1 MSRLRFTLRVSRGD
15 PLTNTSPPSL
25 SKSPVTMDMVVV
37 FPAPLGPRRP
47 YVSPSPM
54 LNPTPFMATRSPKAL
69 RKSRQT
75 STGLSPPPDTE
86 LPLLHSVLAFNRPG
100 IYITCTCSHERSWKH
115 TRCTVRG
122 GPPGGCTAHLHF
134 RTESITLE
142 ELAHLLENKLDTT
155 QHPLVPLR
163 NRHLFPHIVQER
175 SHLRQASPKVLFLPH
190 HRHQPASYY
199 HPVRH
204 LGHLPGLCRGRHSKS
219 HGQG

>member
-54 LNPTPFMATRSPKAL
+54 LNPTPFTATRSPKAL

-100 IYITCTCSHERSWKH
+100 IYIICTCSHERSWKH

-134 RTESITLE
+134 RTESIPWKSWPIFWRTSWTL
-142 ELAHLLENKLDTT
+142 LNTLSVSYT
-155 QHPLVPLR
+155 
-163 NRHLFPHIVQER
+163 
-175 SHLRQASPKVLFLPH
+175 HLRAH
-190 HRHQPASYY
+190 E
-199 HPVRH
+199 
-204 LGHLPGLCRGRHSKS
+204 
-219 HGQG
+219 